1 MICPNCGMSI
11 KDGSR
16 FCEECGARL
25 EGQAAS
31 HADAFYGY
39 APGPERLAPGYSRRL
54 ESEAVLEALKKQRKS
69 TRIVGL
75 VVIVL
80 PLIGFGVY
88 GAVSDAMELWQA
100 MFAGVV
106 ISVIMAVSVLI
117 VSLKKRLGKS
127 FEGTL
132 TRKKH
137 VRRIHRSNDGYRNSR
152 HDYILYITDAEGKRH
167 KKHTTPTIYNYL
179 NEGDRLRYLPQFP
192 LPFEKYDK
200 SRDAEI
206 PCLFCGR
213 MNPIENDSC
222 DYCRNPIIK

>member
-1 MICPNCGMSI
+1 MICPNCGMSM
-11 KDGSR
+11 KDGAR

-25 EGQAAS
+25 EPEADS
-31 HADAFYGY
+31 PADAFYGY
-39 APGPERLAPGYSRRL
+39 GPGQMHLAPGYSRSL
-54 ESEAVLEALKKQRKS
+54 DSDAVLAALKKQRKS

-75 VVIVL
+75 IVIIL
-80 PLIGFGVY
+80 PLIGFGIY
-88 GAVSDAMELWQA
+88 GSISDAMELWQA

-106 ISVIMAVSVLI
+106 ISLIMAVTMLVLA
-117 VSLKKRLGKS
+117 LHKKLAKS

-132 TRKKH
+132 TSKKH
-137 VRRIHRSNDGYRNSR
+137 VHRVHRSNDGYRNSR
-152 HDYILYITDAEGKRH
+152 DEYILCITDADGKRH
-167 KKHTTPTIYNYL
+167 KKKTTLGMYNYL

-213 MNPIENDSC
+213 MNPVANDSC
-222 DYCRNPIIK
+222 SFCRNPMIK

>member
-1 MICPNCGMSI
+1 MICPACGARI
-11 KDGSR
+11 RDGSR

-25 EGQAAS
+25 EGQAAPQ
-31 HADAFYGY
+31 ADAFCGY
-39 APGPERLAPGYSRRL
+39 APGAPRLAPGYCRRID
-54 ESEAVLEALKKQRKS
+54 SDAVLAALKKQRRA
-69 TRIVGL
+69 TGIVS
-75 VVIVL
+75 VIAILL

-88 GAVSDAMELWQA
+88 GTVSDAMELGQA
-100 MFAGVV
+100 MLVGVV
-106 ISVIMAVSVLI
+106 ISVVIAVTTLI
-117 VSLKKRLGKS
+117 VSLHKRLGRS

-137 VRRIHRSNDGYRNSR
+137 TRRLRRNNDGYRQSR
-152 HDYILYITDAEGKRH
+152 HDYILYITDTDGKKH
-167 KKHTTPTIYNYL
+167 KKHTTPTIYHYL

-213 MNPIENDSC
+213 MNPAANDSC
-222 DYCRNPIIK
+222 SFCRNPMIK